1 MTGVF
6 LVLLYFFLAAVAAL
20 VILQPERFLVQR
32 STVINAPPKKIFAI
46 INDLKKWKDW
56 SPWAESDATAQISY
70 SKNTVGVGAKIQ
82 WSQSKKAGTGSMTLI
97 ESAP

>member
-6 LVLLYFFLAAVAAL
+6 LVLLYFFLAAVAEL

-70 SKNTVGVGAKIQ
+70 SKILSVLALKFNGHTAKKPAQ
-82 WSQSKKAGTGSMTLI
+82 AL
-97 ESAP
+97 

>member
-1 MTGVF
+1 M
-6 LVLLYFFLAAVAAL
+6 LLYFFLAAVAAL

-70 SKNTVGVGAKIQ
+70 SKILSVLALKFNGHKAKKPAQ
-82 WSQSKKAGTGSMTLI
+82 AL
-97 ESAP
+97 